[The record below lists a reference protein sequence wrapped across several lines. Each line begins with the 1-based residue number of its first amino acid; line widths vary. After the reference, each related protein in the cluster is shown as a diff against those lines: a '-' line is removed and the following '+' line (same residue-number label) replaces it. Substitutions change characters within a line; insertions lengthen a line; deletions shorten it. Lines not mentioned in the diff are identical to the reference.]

1 MPYQPALSAEDIIN
15 KTRSELIRSH
25 GQALGQ
31 PWLVWRDAE

>member
-31 PWLVWRDAE
+31 LLAGMARC